1 MCGGVVYIRRGKVL
15 RKDISSLLILAALSV
30 TLSSCGGGSGG
41 AKHYST
47 VKVTAKGE
55 ANPELYAWDKNGN
68 IEAIGARG
76 GESLFNPD
84 VSIISHGSME
94 DGSIQSAYDTA
105 DINCSFTVLEDGYD
119 TQDITVNGG

>member
-76 GESLFNPD
+76 GSHC
-84 VSIISHGSME
+84 SIPT
-94 DGSIQSAYDTA
+94 SASSRMGAWKMGLYNRLMTPR
-105 DINCSFTVLEDGYD
+105 I
-119 TQDITVNGG
+119 